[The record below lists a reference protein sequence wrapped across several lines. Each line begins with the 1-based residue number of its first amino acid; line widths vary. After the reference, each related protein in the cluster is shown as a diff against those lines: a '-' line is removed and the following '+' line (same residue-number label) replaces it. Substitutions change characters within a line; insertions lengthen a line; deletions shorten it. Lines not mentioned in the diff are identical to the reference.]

1 MKALLALFLA
11 TVLVLSG
18 MAQAL
23 EIRQFDRMS
32 DDDQIEFVDQLAQS
46 VQDSVQGEQYARVK
60 RFFQPKQPG
69 ETISGM
75 GQFEMNLSLAR
86 IADLEAVAKNPKAR
100 RLEVEDVMYV
110 TMEKNGIRLPKNF
123 RPAASHFQAKNP
135 TAKRVMTRQDADKA
149 LAETQAWVSRTVEA
163 SHRPLPT
170 QGAALSDNE
179 KAIAFFV
186 ALAALVAV
194 ARSAGGSDNSSS
206 SGSSYD
212 DHSSDP
218 WWQQNGYAT
227 YHDAVRA
234 ACLGSTTAANPTW
247 CD

>member
-1 MKALLALFLA
+1 MKAFVTLFLS
-11 TVLVLSG
+11 TVLAFSS

-23 EIRQFDRMS
+23 QIRDFDRMS

-46 VQDSVQGEQYARVK
+46 VQNSVQGEQYARVK
-60 RFFQPKQPG
+60 RFFMPKQPG

-86 IADLEAVAKNPKAR
+86 IADLEEAAKNPKAR

-110 TMEKNGIRLPKNF
+110 TMEKNGIILPKSF
-123 RPAASHFQAKNP
+123 RPAANNFHAKNP
-135 TAKRVMTRQDADKA
+135 TAKRVMTWQDADKA
-149 LAETQAWVSRTVEA
+149 LAETQAWVSRTVDA
-163 SHRPLPT
+163 PHRPLPT
-170 QGAALSDNE
+170 QASTLTDNE

-186 ALAALVAV
+186 ALAALAV
-194 ARSAGGSDNSSS
+194 AAGGSSGNSGY
-206 SGSSYD
+206 SGGGYD
-212 DHSSDP
+212 SHADDP
-218 WWQQNGYAT
+218 WWQRNGYAT

>member
-1 MKALLALFLA
+1 MKGFLTLFMSAVLAF
-11 TVLVLSG
+11 SG
-18 MAQAL
+18 TAQAV
-23 EIRQFDRMS
+23 EIHDFDRMS

-46 VQDSVQGEQYARVK
+46 VQNSVQGEQAARVK
-60 RFFQPKQPG
+60 RFFMPKQPG

-86 IADLEAVAKNPKAR
+86 IADLEEVAKNPKAR

-110 TMEKNGIRLPKNF
+110 TMEKSAIVLPKSF
-123 RPAASHFQAKNP
+123 RPAAYKFRAKNP

-149 LAETQAWVSRTVEA
+149 LAETQAWVSRTVDA
-163 SHRPLPT
+163 PHRPLPT
-170 QGAALSDNE
+170 SGSALTDNE

-186 ALAALVAV
+186 ALAALAV
-194 ARSAGGSDNSSS
+194 AARGPSGNSGYSND
-206 SGSSYD
+206 GYD
-212 DHSSDP
+212 PHASDP

-227 YHDAVRA
+227 YHDAVKA